1 MSDLHAQQL
10 VVFTLAGEQY
20 GLPIA
25 AVHEI
30 IRYTEPRSTAS
41 ASPWTR
47 GVIGLRGKI
56 IPVYDLAIRLGLR
69 PSDAPDGKI
78 VIVETADG
86 HVGVVVDDVEEVL
99 TVEADQLEDV
109 PGTETDTVDAIAK
122 VGDRLIVLLN
132 PRHLFSVAPEAAL
145 AA

>member
-10 VVFTLAGEQY
+10 VVFTLGGEQY

-30 IRYTEPRSTAS
+30 IRYTEPRSAAS
-41 ASPWTR
+41 SIPWTR

-56 IPVYDLAIRLGLR
+56 IPVYDLAIRLGLV
-69 PSDAPDGKI
+69 PSDSRDGKI
-78 VIVETADG
+78 VIVETAEG

-99 TVEADQLEDV
+99 TVEASQLEDV
-109 PGTETDTVDAIAK
+109 PGADTAFIDAIAK
-122 VGDRLIVLLN
+122 VEDRLIILLN
-132 PRHLFSVAPEAAL
+132 PRHLFSGQPAVVAA
-145 AA
+145 